1 MEGKLWTQHCTDSKS
16 KTYHGDQWV
25 TVEIEVHGEKLIKH
39 LVEGETVLSY
49 THPQLDEG
57 DPDARKLAPQGPKL
71 LSGGYISL
79 QAESHPVE
87 FRKVELLKL
96 DE

>member
-1 MEGKLWTQHCTDSKS
+1 MVTRHCTDSTS

-25 TVEIEVHGEKLIKH
+25 TVQIEAHGSKLIKH
-39 LVEGETVLSY
+39 IVEDQTVLSY
-49 THPQLDEG
+49 SLPQFEGRDEHTK
-57 DPDARKLAPQGPKL
+57 KLIQSQGKIIEGV
-71 LSGGYISL
+71 SISL